1 MKVNCQN
8 VTYIV
13 IFIRFNYLHCY
24 LLFNQSV
31 FSRYKDFCLLLK
43 FCKDFN
49 VVIYCFNF
57 NYFIFPIFNIFKFR
71 IIL

>member
-8 VTYIV
+8 VILLYSLDLI
-13 IFIRFNYLHCY
+13 ICIAM

-57 NYFIFPIFNIFKFR
+57 NYFIFLIFYIFKLR

>member
-8 VTYIV
+8 IILLYSLDLI
-13 IFIRFNYLHCY
+13 ICIAM

-57 NYFIFPIFNIFKFR
+57 NYFIFLIFNIFKFR